1 MAFPPRKVELDSRR
15 AIRHVVAVVI
25 GTSFAVANSN
35 AIAFADSAL
44 SRARHE
50 RQVFVH
56 KLTNIGDDRRLER
69 QDLHHRLRAMPRR
82 IAKVRTNGPTLA
94 NYRLSWSNHLDFLL
108 GVRHVLRKRL
118 HGLDRHTENRFASLR
133 TRRGALTDWIQ
144 TFGMLRAC
152 PIRGDY
158 AIANNFG
165 YVVEKRPGVP
175 RHVHL
180 GNDITAAYGTPI
192 VAPFDGTAVASTST
206 LGGLAVNVYGDAG
219 YVYNAHLSSYG
230 RLGDVTSG
238 DVIGYVGATGDA
250 LGAHDHFEWH
260 PGNGPAVDPYP
271 YLMAVC

>member
-1 MAFPPRKVELDSRR
+1 MA
-15 AIRHVVAVVI
+15 II

-44 SRARHE
+44 SRALHE
-50 RQVFVH
+50 RHVFVH
-56 KLTNIGDDRRLER
+56 KRANIADDRRLER

-82 IAKVRTNGPTLA
+82 IATVRTSGPALA
-94 NYRLSWSNHLDFLL
+94 NDRQSWSNHLDFLL
-108 GVRHVLRKRL
+108 GARRALRKRL
-118 HGLDRHTENRFASLR
+118 HSLDRYAEYRVAALK
-133 TRRGALTDWIQ
+133 TRRGALTAWIQ

-152 PIRGDY
+152 PVRGDY
-158 AIANNFG
+158 DIANNFG
-165 YVVEKRPGVP
+165 YVVQKRPGVP
-175 RHVHL
+175 RHIHL
-180 GNDITAAYGTPI
+180 GNDVIAAYGTPI

-206 LGGLAVNVYGDAG
+206 LGGLAVKVYGDAG
-219 YVYNAHLSSYG
+219 YVYNAHLSSYR
-230 RLGDVTSG
+230 RLGEVKTG